1 MAKLVIR
8 LYLTRIFSDKPWQ
21 QTCIWSN
28 MFHLITPHKVTY
40 PLHRCC
46 TSLFYSTELV
56 YNQENIVPHL
66 YVTCSGGVSG
76 VIKETHLVGMWI
88 TQVYMANNPDTV
100 LKHDYK
106 NKSIKMD
113 NGSVNKFKFFICVLI
128 NIKTKSIN
136 KMIPIAHLFCLRHR
150 LHFLYNLIYSFNM

>member
-1 MAKLVIR
+1 MTTNM
-8 LYLTRIFSDKPWQ
+8 YLIEYVSFNNT
-21 QTCIWSN
+21 
-28 MFHLITPHKVTY
+28 KVTY

-56 YNQENIVPHL
+56 YNQENIIPHL

>member
-28 MFHLITPHKVTY
+28 MFHLITPKSHILYIVVA
-40 PLHRCC
+40 LH
-46 TSLFYSTELV
+46 FFNSTELV

-66 YVTCSGGVSG
+66 YVTCSCGVSG

-150 LHFLYNLIYSFNM
+150 LHFLNNLIYSFNM

>member
-1 MAKLVIR
+1 MTTNM
-8 LYLTRIFSDKPWQ
+8 YLIEYVSFNNT
-21 QTCIWSN
+21 
-28 MFHLITPHKVTY
+28 KVTY

-46 TSLFYSTELV
+46 TSRFYSTELV

-88 TQVYMANNPDTV
+88 TQVYMANNPNTV
-100 LKHDYK
+100 LKHDYE
-106 NKSIKMD
+106 NKSINMD

-128 NIKTKSIN
+128 NIKSKSIN
-136 KMIPIAHLFCLRHR
+136 KMIPIAHLFLFTSSFA
-150 LHFLYNLIYSFNM
+150 FLVQLNIFIQHVSKLTHTNKFHLKIS

>member
-1 MAKLVIR
+1 MTTNM
-8 LYLTRIFSDKPWQ
+8 YLIEYVSFNNT
-21 QTCIWSN
+21 
-28 MFHLITPHKVTY
+28 KVTY

-66 YVTCSGGVSG
+66 YVTCSCGVSG

-128 NIKTKSIN
+128 NIKTKIDKQDDTNRSPFLFTSSFAFLVQLNLFIQHVSKLTHTN
-136 KMIPIAHLFCLRHR
+136 KFHSKI
-150 LHFLYNLIYSFNM
+150 S

>member
-28 MFHLITPHKVTY
+28 MFHLITPKSHILYIVVA
-40 PLHRCC
+40 LH
-46 TSLFYSTELV
+46 FFNSTELV